1 MPHLDDLALA
11 RTLHVAA
18 IVHWIGGL
26 WLVSLVILADRA
38 PSEAVLARFLA
49 VERRFAPQARLSV
62 LLAGASGLWLTARLD
77 LWWRFAEPAF
87 WWMHGMVGLWLLF
100 ALLLF
105 GAEPLF
111 LHRGFDRLVAREPD
125 RALRLARRGHL
136 ALAILAALVILGTV
150 AGAHG

>member
-1 MPHLDDLALA
+1 MDDLALA
-11 RTLHVAA
+11 RALHGAA

-26 WLVSLVILADRA
+26 WLVSLVVLADRA

-49 VERRFAPQARLSV
+49 FERRFAPQARLSI

-100 ALLLF
+100 ILF
-105 GAEPLF
+105 CCSWPNPSSCIVDSIGSPPAS
-111 LHRGFDRLVAREPD
+111 RTARC
-125 RALRLARRGHL
+125 AS
-136 ALAILAALVILGTV
+136 LAAAIWLSRSSPRS
-150 AGAHG
+150 